1 MTQRMERMLKSLR
14 AKEHRAVR
22 RDVEFPPAETL
33 AELSPAQRVTVRL
46 KQVLEAECPVVR
58 PEERIVFQLS
68 LIHIFHLEF
77 TQQAL
82 ENMIAY
88 TGDPDIE
95 PKLGAYLNYIL
106 SLIHISSSG

>member
-58 PEERIVFQLS
+58 PEERIVFQRTVKQLPPLFTDQEWEPDVKGALHARAVEGLQHLS
-68 LIHIFHLEF
+68 GL
-77 TQQAL
+77 
-82 ENMIAY
+82 
-88 TGDPDIE
+88 
-95 PKLGAYLNYIL
+95 
-106 SLIHISSSG
+106 